1 MDLHLWSF
9 RTLMMLYAG
18 WILIRFKRCSITCVS
33 SHHQLQRGEDSFLKR
48 MSKKTGIGGRLLK
61 KNGVEVGGGTSKD
74 SLSVWYCFGDYN
86 TQQKK
91 SYFQSFH
98 LNQPIKNG
106 LSVEKDI
113 SFKLEQSIFNS
124 LIEIYL

>member
-48 MSKKTGIGGRLLK
+48 MSKNGNWGKITE

-74 SLSVWYCFGDYN
+74 SLSVWD
-86 TQQKK
+86 
-91 SYFQSFH
+91 
-98 LNQPIKNG
+98 
-106 LSVEKDI
+106 
-113 SFKLEQSIFNS
+113 
-124 LIEIYL
+124 